1 MPDEHLPQERVF
13 LAYAASPSIWK
24 DLAEDVNRS
33 VALLAR
39 TIARYQPV
47 TLLCRPAQEAA
58 ARRACGGANIDYL
71 ALPLDDIWVR
81 DYGGCFVLNG
91 EGEAGLVDFNFN
103 GWGGKQ
109 QAGNDSRVAGVLS
122 RATGGPLHRQP
133 TDRRG
138 RRHRSGRAWHGD
150 PHRKLLAQRQSQP
163 RHGQGPGRGRMKALL
178 GLRKIVWL
186 PGIRGRD
193 ITDAHVDFYARF
205 VRPGVVIAN
214 LDNDPDSYDYAVT
227 REHLEILR
235 TATDADGRALQV
247 HTLSPPLKP
256 RRDYSRNNPDFA
268 AGYINYLPINGAVI
282 ARSSATPAPI
292 ATAGNCWAACIRAG
306 HRPAEHRSHRRRR
319 RRHPLRDQAHATC
332 LSRLRRAQA
341 GIGRRALANSSA
353 PIRRACSRC
362 AAGSALSDSS
372 NSSER
377 TTRAPQ

>member
-1 MPDEHLPQERVF
+1 MMTRRHFLQRLGASAGLGAALTLGLEFGSPRGQAAAADHWHMPDEHLPQERVF

-47 TLLCRPAQEAA
+47 TLLCRPTQEAA

-122 RATGGPLHRQP
+122 ERLEVRYIASQLTGEGGGIEV
-133 TDRRG
+133 D
-138 RRHRSGRAWHGD
+138 
-150 PHRKLLAQRQSQP
+150 
-163 RHGQGPGRGRMKALL
+163 GRGTAILTESCWLNDNRNPGMDKGQVEAELKALL

-292 ATAGNCWAACIRAG
+292 ATAGNCWAACIRG
-306 HRPAEHRSHRRRR
+306 G
-319 RRHPLRDQAHATC
+319 T
-332 LSRLRRAQA
+332 
-341 GIGRRALANSSA
+341 SS
-353 PIRRACSRC
+353 S
-362 AAGSALSDSS
+362 
-372 NSSER
+372 
-377 TTRAPQ
+377 

>member
-1 MPDEHLPQERVF
+1 MMTRRHFLQRLGASAGLGAALTLGLEFGSPRGQAAADHWHMPDEHLPQERVF

-58 ARRACGGANIDYL
+58 PRRACGGANIDYL

-122 RATGGPLHRQP
+122 ERLEVRYIASQLTGEGGGIEV
-133 TDRRG
+133 D
-138 RRHRSGRAWHGD
+138 
-150 PHRKLLAQRQSQP
+150 
-163 RHGQGPGRGRMKALL
+163 GRGTAILTESCWLNDNRNPGMDKGQVEAELKALL

-282 ARSSATPAPI
+282 APQFGDASADRHCGELLGRLYPGRDIVQLNIDPI
-292 ATAGNCWAACIRAG
+292 AAGGGGIHCVTKHMPRA
-306 HRPAEHRSHRRRR
+306 
-319 RRHPLRDQAHATC
+319 
-332 LSRLRRAQA
+332 
-341 GIGRRALANSSA
+341 
-353 PIRRACSRC
+353 
-362 AAGSALSDSS
+362 
-372 NSSER
+372 
-377 TTRAPQ
+377 

>member
-1 MPDEHLPQERVF
+1 MMTRRHFLQRLGASAGLGAALTLGLEFGSPRGQAAAADHWHMPDEHLPQERVF

-47 TLLCRPAQEAA
+47 TLLCRPTQEAA
-58 ARRACGGANIDYL
+58 AGRACGGANIDYL

-122 RATGGPLHRQP
+122 ERLEVRYIASQLTGEGGGIEV
-133 TDRRG
+133 D
-138 RRHRSGRAWHGD
+138 
-150 PHRKLLAQRQSQP
+150 
-163 RHGQGPGRGRMKALL
+163 GRGTAILTESCWLNDNRNPGMDKGQVEAELKALL

-282 ARSSATPAPI
+282 APQFGDASADRHCGELLGRLYPGRDIVQLNIDPI
-292 ATAGNCWAACIRAG
+292 AAGGGGIHCVTKHMPRA
-306 HRPAEHRSHRRRR
+306 
-319 RRHPLRDQAHATC
+319 
-332 LSRLRRAQA
+332 
-341 GIGRRALANSSA
+341 
-353 PIRRACSRC
+353 
-362 AAGSALSDSS
+362 
-372 NSSER
+372 
-377 TTRAPQ
+377 